1 VSGHPEPAPLAGPL
15 FVRTGTV
22 WIERVAQRIG
32 RWQRRPRF
40 RTPGSGIVLAV
51 AVLAALLV
59 LARTSEAPR
68 ARPPR
73 LAPSPSPAAPPAQ
86 ILTAEPPAQ
95 IPGETAATGCPEGCA
110 VPPPGCDIKGNI
122 SGKTGERIYHL
133 PGQGFYDRTVI
144 SPERGEAWFC
154 TEAEAR
160 ANGWRKSKR

>member
-1 VSGHPEPAPLAGPL
+1 M
-15 FVRTGTV
+15 
-22 WIERVAQRIG
+22 WIERVAQRID

-73 LAPSPSPAAPPAQ
+73 LPPSPSPAAPPAQ

-95 IPGETAATGCPEGCA
+95 VPAETAATGCPEGCA
-110 VPPPGCDIKGNI
+110 VPPSGCDIKGNI